1 MSDPF
6 RSIDLK
12 ALGTVSGG
20 VVTGSSQVATQ
31 ALTGDPL
38 MNALTQLATELQ
50 TLVQNQQQSPFQQ
63 MMQQYMTVM
72 MTNAFAPRPTSGK
85 GS

>member
-6 RSIDLK
+6 RSIDPK

-20 VVTGSSQVATQ
+20 VVTGSSTLATQ
-31 ALTGDPL
+31 AATGDPL
-38 MNALTQLATELQ
+38 MTAITQLATELQ
-50 TLVQNQQQSPFQQ
+50 SIVQTQSQSPFQQ